1 MCGVR
6 RKISLSQRQ
15 VWVDWKPG
23 LGSESGLESRWKFH
37 RNQCTEIGEKS
48 GWGVEV
54 TAVDTLLQLG
64 SQCHSAPNENPW
76 LLWEGQPPDLSD
88 TMVCAPTS
96 RGHVPTY

>member
-1 MCGVR
+1 M
-6 RKISLSQRQ
+6 SLSQRQ

-37 RNQCTEIGEKS
+37 RNQCTEIGERS

-54 TAVDTLLQLG
+54 TAADTLLRLG